1 MTILKVLVGLILPI
15 ILGVV
20 LFIINPLLGVLWT
33 IWMVIVVI
41 YALRKDLIMK
51 FLGWLFDA
59 KKD

>member
-15 ILGVV
+15 IVGII

-33 IWMVIVVI
+33 IWMVILVI

-51 FLGWLFDA
+51 FLGWLFGE
-59 KKD
+59 KKN

>member
-15 ILGVV
+15 IVGAI

-41 YALRKDLIMK
+41 YALRKDLFMK
-51 FLGWLFDA
+51 FLGWLFGA